1 MKNTKII
8 LPGGAGLVGQNLVT
22 RLKYKGYSNIWVI
35 DKHIKNMKVLEK
47 IHPEV
52 NLLVADLSEHGDWE
66 NSFKDAEVVV
76 MLQAQIGGKR
86 NGEFIKNNINSTK
99 NILNLIKKNNI
110 SQLIHI
116 SSSVVN
122 SEAIDFYSESK
133 REQENIVLQSG
144 ISCPI
149 LRPTL
154 MFGWFDR
161 KHLGWL
167 SRFMSRVPLFPIPG
181 HGKYI
186 RQPLYVG
193 DFCNIIISCMESE
206 IPSKIYDI
214 SGLEKLNY
222 IDIIKEI
229 KKATKSRVTILCIP
243 YFLFFFLIKL
253 WSAFDKNPPF
263 TTQQLQALVVKE
275 EFKIIDWPSIFSIK
289 STPFKAA
296 ISETFCHEEYSK
308 IEMEF

>member
-1 MKNTKII
+1 MKNLKII

-22 RLKYKGYSNIWVI
+22 RLKKKGYSNIWII
-35 DKHIKNMKVLEK
+35 DKHIKNMKILKEIHPDINVLE
-47 IHPEV
+47 
-52 NLLVADLSEHGDWE
+52 ADLSKNGDWE
-66 NSFKDAEVVV
+66 SSFKDADIVV

-86 NGEFIKNNINSTK
+86 KEEFTDNNVNSTN
-99 NILNLIKKNNI
+99 NILNLIKKYNI
-110 SQLIHI
+110 SKLIHI

-122 SEAIDFYSESK
+122 SEAIDFYSKSK
-133 REQENIVLQSG
+133 RQQENMVLQSG
-144 ISCPI
+144 ISCTI

-167 SRFMSRVPLFPIPG
+167 SRFMSKVPLFPVPG

-193 DFCNIIISCMESE
+193 DFCKIIISCIESE
-206 IPSKIYDI
+206 IPNNIYDI
-214 SGLEKLNY
+214 SGLEKINY

-229 KKATKSRVTILCIP
+229 KKVTKSKTIILRIP
-243 YFLFFFLIKL
+243 YVLFFSLIKT
-253 WSAFDKNPPF
+253 WSLFDKNPPF

-275 EFKIIDWPSIFSIK
+275 EFDVIDWPSIFLIEP
-289 STPFKAA
+289 TQFKDA
-296 ISETFCHEEYSK
+296 ISETFCHPQYSNV
-308 IEMEF
+308 EMEF

>member
-1 MKNTKII
+1 MKNLKII

-22 RLKYKGYSNIWVI
+22 RLKKKGYSNIWII
-35 DKHIKNMKVLEK
+35 DKHIKNMKILKEIHPDINVLE
-47 IHPEV
+47 
-52 NLLVADLSEHGDWE
+52 ADLSKNGDWE
-66 NSFKDAEVVV
+66 SSFKDADIVV

-86 NGEFIKNNINSTK
+86 KEEFTDNNVNSTN
-99 NILNLIKKNNI
+99 NILNLIKKYNI
-110 SQLIHI
+110 SKLIHI

-122 SEAIDFYSESK
+122 SEAIDFYSKSK
-133 REQENIVLQSG
+133 RQQENMVLQSG
-144 ISCPI
+144 ISCTI

-167 SRFMSRVPLFPIPG
+167 SRFMSKVPLFPVPG

-193 DFCNIIISCMESE
+193 DFCKIIISCIELE
-206 IPSKIYDI
+206 IPNNIYDI
-214 SGLEKLNY
+214 SGLEKINY

-229 KKATKSRVTILCIP
+229 KKVTKSKTIILRIP
-243 YFLFFFLIKL
+243 YVLFFSLIKT
-253 WSAFDKNPPF
+253 WSLFDKNPPF

-275 EFKIIDWPSIFSIK
+275 EFDVIDWPSIFLIEP
-289 STPFKAA
+289 TQFKDA
-296 ISETFCHEEYSK
+296 ISETFCHPQYSNV
-308 IEMEF
+308 EMEF